1 MNSFSYGQI
10 STLWKWPSSIFG
22 GSDIALDKRSEGT
35 KCHLP
40 RKLPVTLSCSDELYS
55 SISAST
61 IGGSSFFSVPS
72 TTGFLRQLRAI
83 SRLEPSIDRLFDGNM
98 PGRDT
103 KSSKKS
109 WGIFNARRA
118 SLNTLNKTG
127 EVKSKNL
134 LTRCANVPKQ
144 SSHNSGTCFF
154 LLQCQSDQKVQLD
167 RTPFRKWKT
176 YCDL

>member
-1 MNSFSYGQI
+1 M
-10 STLWKWPSSIFG
+10 
-22 GSDIALDKRSEGT
+22 LDKGSEGA

-40 RKLPVTLSCSDELYS
+40 RKLPVTLWCSDQLYS

-103 KSSKKS
+103 KSSKIS
-109 WGIFNARRA
+109 WGIFNTRRA
-118 SLNTLNKTG
+118 SLNTLAKTG
-127 EVKSKNL
+127 RSKKVKNL
-134 LTRCANVPKQ
+134 LTRYANVTKQ
-144 SSHNSGTCFF
+144 SSHNSGTCFYF
-154 LLQCQSDQKVQLD
+154 VMPQKSPCSLMK
-167 RTPFRKWKT
+167 FA
-176 YCDL
+176 